1 MTDHLTPEK
10 IAEASA
16 GLELDRS
23 TREHLSSCVSCRSEV
38 AAFEQLVAAR
48 RAGMTDA
55 EPDWDRQAA
64 AVMARLP
71 VPAAPSER
79 RRMRWLR
86 PVLAAAAAVLVAVAV
101 GVLRP
106 DRPSPRPVAEPG
118 VEEILAETNELLS
131 DNRIP
136 GFEAIDPGVEAL
148 TAEIDNGAS

>member
-16 GLELDRS
+16 GLDLDRA
-23 TREHLSSCVSCRSEV
+23 TQEHLKSCVSCRSEV
-38 AAFEQLVAAR
+38 ASFERLVAAR
-48 RAGMTDA
+48 RVEMTDG

-71 VPAAPSER
+71 EPAALSGR
-79 RRMRWLR
+79 GRTRWLR
-86 PVLAAAAAVLVAVAV
+86 PVLAAAAAVLLAVAV

-106 DRPSPRPVAEPG
+106 DRPSAPPAAEPG
-118 VEEILAETNELLS
+118 VEEILAEMNELLS
-131 DNRIP
+131 DDRIP

-148 TAEIDNGAS
+148 TADFENGAS